1 MDFGPITNFG
11 LFIKSNQ
18 IDQKKVNQNR
28 VGMDQKKNRV
38 GKSFNDLQEIEIS
51 LLFHKEE
58 EEKTLSN
65 QRKGHE

>member
-11 LFIKSNQ
+11 LFNKSNQ
-18 IDQKKVNQNR
+18 IDQKKVNQ
-28 VGMDQKKNRV
+28 NRV

-58 EEKTLSN
+58 EEEEEKTLSN